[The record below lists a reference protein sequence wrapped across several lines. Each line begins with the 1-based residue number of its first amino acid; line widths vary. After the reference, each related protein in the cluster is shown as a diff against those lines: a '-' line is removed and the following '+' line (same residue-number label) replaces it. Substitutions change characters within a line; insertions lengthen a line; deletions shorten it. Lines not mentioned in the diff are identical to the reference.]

1 MKGDDPDD
9 DQKRRLLALVVAAAV
24 DVTMASHVYIVG
36 DTIFLQTDGGP
47 IGLELTGALSR
58 PFMMRWDRLYLTK
71 VQEAG
76 IQMLLYTRYVDDSN
90 QIAVLILMMMM
101 KHLQL
106 NSMRLLTVLWMVS
119 RWKEMSAANM
129 RAKCFLYWTCNVG

>member
-36 DTIFLQTDGGP
+36 DTIFLQADGGP

-106 NSMRLLTVLWMVS
+106 NSMRLLTV
-119 RWKEMSAANM
+119 
-129 RAKCFLYWTCNVG
+129 